1 MSSVE
6 SIGLSASLE
15 NLVKKILLA
24 FCEVHVSFGQ
34 RLDIYGSI
42 HLRTDDCDLVSF
54 VLNEHSYKRLDPGTD
69 SNQLGTAGAVGLTRY
84 ISSVKEVSPVETF
97 RHNVPRS
104 NANCSDDSGESCA
117 TKSGPDDTDNRNDSK
132 RTLNAPGRRVGTPTG
147 VQHVKRGPSREGLDD
162 EGGGDVQRYATEE
175 PHGVQGFPDETETWE
190 ETNFEMGNGT
200 VVPDEQM
207 TSCSYIKQEREHDDS
222 TVVKTEAVN
231 ENDVIDIASDD
242 ETYEQSEEYAYN
254 SLAYDNSGLYPGYA
268 LPSVPNS
275 QSETYSQS
283 EWRQNAIGGSATSVA
298 KPLTHRMC
306 QFCLKSFTSSIQLR
320 LHIQRY
326 HSAPESSTNWQRQR
340 IASGSAVS
348 NSVSSDKKLT
358 CSICMLSFKSLDGL
372 RCHENSKHSRNK
384 VYNCQFCAQFFL
396 TRQAAYT
403 HRIKFHRLK
412 VRKPDNSA

>member
-1 MSSVE
+1 MSSLE
-6 SIGLSASLE
+6 SISLSANLE
-15 NLVKKILLA
+15 NLVKKILLT

-42 HLRTDDCDLVSF
+42 HIRTDDGDLASF

-84 ISSVKEVSPVETF
+84 ISPVKLSEASAVETF
-97 RHNVPRS
+97 RHSVSGS
-104 NANCSDDSGESCA
+104 NANCSDGTGECCA
-117 TKSGPDDTDNRNDSK
+117 MKSGPDDIDKRNDSK
-132 RTLNAPGRRVGTPTG
+132 SILNAPGRRVDTPTG
-147 VQHVKRGPSREGLDD
+147 LRHVKRKASSQGSDD
-162 EGGGDVQRYATEE
+162 EGGEDQNYTVEE
-175 PHGVQGFPDETETWE
+175 PHGVQGFPDENETWE
-190 ETNFEMGNGT
+190 EANFELGNGT
-200 VVPDEQM
+200 VVPSEQM
-207 TSCSYIKQEREHDDS
+207 TSCSYIKQEREHGDS
-222 TVVKTEAVN
+222 AVVKMEAVN
-231 ENDVIDIASDD
+231 GNDVIDIASDD

-254 SLAYDNSGLYPGYA
+254 SLAYDNSGHYLGYA
-268 LPSVPNS
+268 LPPPPN
-275 QSETYSQS
+275 SQS
-283 EWRQNAIGGSATSVA
+283 EWRQNAISGSATPVK
-298 KPLTHRMC
+298 KPPSQRMC
-306 QFCLKSFTSSIQLR
+306 QFCLKSFTSGIQLR

-326 HSAPESSTNWQRQR
+326 HSTPESSTNWQRQR
-340 IASGSAVS
+340 IASGSADL

-412 VRKPDNSA
+412 VKKPDNSV